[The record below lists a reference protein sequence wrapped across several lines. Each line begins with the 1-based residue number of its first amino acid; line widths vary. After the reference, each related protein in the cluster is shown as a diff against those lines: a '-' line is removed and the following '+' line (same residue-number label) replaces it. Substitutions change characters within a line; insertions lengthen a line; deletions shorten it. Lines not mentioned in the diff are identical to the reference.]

1 VDSSAVGPTTELP
14 LCALSLTTNSGI
26 IACTAQNMNT
36 LIGANVLLGL
46 GAGIQ
51 YVQADAPIDEL
62 NYTDE
67 SVIAHVMD

>member
-1 VDSSAVGPTTELP
+1 
-14 LCALSLTTNSGI
+14 
-26 IACTAQNMNT
+26 MNT

>member
-1 VDSSAVGPTTELP
+1 MTEL
-14 LCALSLTTNSGI
+14 LLYGLSLTTNSGI

-51 YVQADAPIDEL
+51 YVQISAL
-62 NYTDE
+62 RQ
-67 SVIAHVMD
+67 M